1 MTDFVILSHAL
12 IGGISAAIGFGLGR
26 KSKVQKQIAG
36 DNAIQI
42 QTNSLRSAEEAR
54 QRVKEVKERKQ
65 AEARKE
71 FFEEI
76 FDNIDNWIDSGY
88 NHCYPREK
96 LNTDIIIGNITRQE
110 ILDYFE
116 GYGYK
121 IVWDELISKE
131 VSTINKISW
140 EDE

>member
-26 KSKVQKQIAG
+26 KSKVQKQVAG

-42 QTNSLRSAEEAR
+42 QTNSLKSAEEAR

-65 AEARKE
+65 AEARRE

-76 FDNIDNWIDSGY
+76 FDDIDSWIDSGY
-88 NHCYPREK
+88 SHCYPREK
-96 LNTDIIIGNITRQE
+96 LNIDIIIGNITRQE

-121 IVWDELISKE
+121 IVWNELISKE

>member
-26 KSKVQKQIAG
+26 KSKVQKQVAG

-42 QTNSLRSAEEAR
+42 QTNSLKSAEEAR

-65 AEARKE
+65 AEARRE

-76 FDNIDNWIDSGY
+76 FDDIDSWIDSGY
-88 NHCYPREK
+88 SHCYPREK

>member
-42 QTNSLRSAEEAR
+42 QTNSLKSAEEAR

-65 AEARKE
+65 AEARRE

-76 FDNIDNWIDSGY
+76 FDDIDSLIDSGY
-88 NHCYPREK
+88 GHCYPREK
-96 LNTDIIIGNITRQE
+96 LNIDIVTGNITRQE

-121 IVWDELISKE
+121 IVWDEVINPE